1 MTKDEFYL
9 KRAKLLMQIDDA
21 KKLDCK
27 NVIKHSELAL
37 TKLENKFKKEHLCN
51 PLFSYFA
58 TSKEVDTLI
67 EQDAKPTFVVRVEFK
82 GGETCDMM
90 FYHTIK
96 KGVRHQAIEE
106 WAEKQMASSII
117 HPENIK
123 SVHLVIGLFNN

>member
-1 MTKDEFYL
+1 MTKHQYYL

-37 TKLENKFKKEHLCN
+37 AKLKNKFKKEHLCN

-58 TSKEVDTLI
+58 TSEEVDALI
-67 EQDAKPTFVVRVEFK
+67 KQDAKPTFVVRVEFK